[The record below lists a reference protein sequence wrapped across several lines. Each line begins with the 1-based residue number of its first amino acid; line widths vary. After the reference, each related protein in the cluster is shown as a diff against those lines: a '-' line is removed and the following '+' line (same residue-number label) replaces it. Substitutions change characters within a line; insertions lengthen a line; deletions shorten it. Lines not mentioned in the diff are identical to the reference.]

1 MRSQVILML
10 LAVASAIHGS
20 ACESTGPGPKIE
32 QSVVL
37 LHGMGR
43 TRASM
48 AALASRF
55 ERAGYV
61 AHNYAYS
68 QRTSSLDELSD
79 ELHQFINERVST
91 SRYHLVGHSLGNI
104 IIRNGFKRKYREG
117 LIRIVMIAP
126 PNRPAEL
133 AQFFEGNIV
142 YRWITGDSGQ
152 KLADPAF
159 YESLPVPSVAF
170 GIIAGSKGHRIG
182 FEEPNDGVIK
192 VETTKLF
199 GASDWIV
206 LDHTHTFIMIAPDT
220 FEYCRRFLETGSFGQ
235 DVGAG
240 K

>member
-1 MRSQVILML
+1 MPRRESLLL
-10 LAVASAIHGS
+10 LALVGLALGT
-20 ACESTGPGPKIE
+20 ACEPKGQRPQPE

-55 ERAGYV
+55 ERAGYI

-68 QRTSSLDELSD
+68 QRTSNLDELSD
-79 ELHQFINERVST
+79 ELHRFINERVST
-91 SRYHLVGHSLGNI
+91 PRYHLVGHSLGNI
-104 IIRNGFKRKYREG
+104 IVRNGFKKKYREG

-159 YESLPVPSVAF
+159 YDSLPVPSVAF

-192 VETTKLF
+192 VDTTRLS

-206 LDHTHTFIMIAPDT
+206 LAHTHTFIMIAPDT
-220 FEYCRRFLETGSFGQ
+220 FEYCRKFLETGSFGE
-235 DVGAG
+235 DVGAT